1 MTSFLQAW
9 MEMHTLPE
17 RGGNRY
23 ADVFADSLNNDC
35 AARMNLLPATT
46 YVVVPPLE
54 ALQQYGLSW
63 SDMHRLQVL
72 FMVTDEMV
80 GSCITYMDALNTAGF
95 DKDCIGIDIDGKRKL
110 VRNNW
115 ELITLGCRRLRLSP
129 GTTRHRQT
137 FVPFGCLVAP
147 SESWQAIVYGYEA
160 LREAIRRVFGRKLN
174 FLAQNADAH
183 GATNKAAVALKLEVS
198 SICFTHVII
207 APCNNMQRHLLNGTQ
222 VKKDEFLNEVVKPD
236 VTSIHLC
243 QTTEQ
248 AMCQSEAHGVGGDLS
263 ST

>member
-1 MTSFLQAW
+1 MLQAW
-9 MEMHTLPE
+9 MEMHALPQ
-17 RGGNRY
+17 RGGIPY
-23 ADVFADSLNNDC
+23 ADLLADSVNNGT
-35 AARMNLLPATT
+35 AARMKLLPATT
-46 YVVVPPLE
+46 YVVIPPLE
-54 ALQQYGLSW
+54 ALKQYGLSW
-63 SDMHRLQVL
+63 TEMHRLQVL
-72 FMVTDEMV
+72 FVVTDEML
-80 GSCITYMDALNTAGF
+80 GSCIAYMDALNAAGF
-95 DKDCIGIDIDGKRKL
+95 DKDSIGIDIDGKRKL

-183 GATNKAAVALKLEVS
+183 GATNKAAVSLKLEVS

-207 APCNNMQRHLLNGTQ
+207 APCDNKQRHLLYGTQ
-222 VKKDEFLNEVVKPD
+222 EKKDEFLNDVVKPD

-243 QTTEQ
+243 QTAEQ
-248 AMCQSEAHGVGGDLS
+248 AKC
-263 ST
+263 